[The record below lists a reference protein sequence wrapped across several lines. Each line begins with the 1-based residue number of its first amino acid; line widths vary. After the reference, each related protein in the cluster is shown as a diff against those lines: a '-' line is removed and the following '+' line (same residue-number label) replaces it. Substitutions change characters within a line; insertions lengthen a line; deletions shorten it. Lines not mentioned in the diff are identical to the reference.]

1 MYVCVHMCVP
11 ACEGL
16 RDHIKRVDAG
26 RQLSGSVIS
35 ACALDVHKT
44 CATQV
49 KRKSLLWGVL
59 VFTTRGSRECMYV
72 IDF

>member
-1 MYVCVHMCVP
+1 MYVCVHMSVP

-35 ACALDVHKT
+35 ACAVHLHKT
-44 CATQV
+44 CATHV
-49 KRKSLLWGVL
+49 KRKSLLQGVL
-59 VFTTRGSRECMYV
+59 VFTTRGSRESM
-72 IDF
+72 